1 MGYEKLYKILKA
13 YEDAEEYV
21 SANGHKCL
29 RTIGTYSHYVFYC
42 EKAGLSSE
50 WFKNGLSAKADSGK
64 GWGLDWVEEDIILW
78 HE

>member
-1 MGYEKLYKILKA
+1 MGYEKLYEILKA

-42 EKAGLSSE
+42 EKAGLSPV
-50 WFKNGLSAKADSGK
+50 WANGLLAEADSGN
-64 GWGLDWVEEDIILW
+64 GWGIDWCERDIILW